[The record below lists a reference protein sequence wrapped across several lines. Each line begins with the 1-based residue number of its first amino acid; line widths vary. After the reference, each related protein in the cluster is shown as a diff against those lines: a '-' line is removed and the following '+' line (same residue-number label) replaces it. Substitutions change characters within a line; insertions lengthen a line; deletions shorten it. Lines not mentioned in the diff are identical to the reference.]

1 MKKIIIAIFIAEFF
15 LFWPLVMQGTGLM
28 YPDDDVDYFAHA
40 SSLVFGQ
47 FPSYKKEFL
56 MTSQQ
61 GPQCAIGSGILAA
74 PFVYIFSF
82 LDNAGNSNIMES
94 RTAQNVPQSW
104 ANFGFIFSSV
114 FYFTLGCVLL
124 YRASSL
130 IISPIYAIWAIILMV
145 ICQGL
150 PLYAFRRPIFSH
162 IPEFFMQSVFV
173 YLFVRNELA
182 GGQYI
187 KRWWLFMLLGAGAAL
202 IFLIRPNNICFAI
215 TWPFLFISRFK
226 SGNLKNNIL
235 NQFLCISCAFALMV
249 LIFKIWPENYNHYII
264 YPNPFSYVTVQA
276 TWLEILRRF
285 WYVFF
290 GPDWGLVYTAPFCLL
305 GFWGLAFLD
314 IRWKNRYLLAM
325 LPLVVNFYTIVFF
338 GTQGGWYGY
347 RYFIASAFPLLIIP
361 LAFLFKKL
369 NEKTGFLW
377 IKASLLIALMPVMS
391 MLCFQCYTIL
401 KLHVIPVYFGRSEW
415 SNEFYQISV
424 WKIVLHVFELVHIL
438 LYGGIGYIRYIY
450 YAVVHHN
457 QVIPSF
463 KLKTFIEV
471 ILLYM
476 LPFVIGWV
484 LKNDIQIKKGLSK
497 KVQLQ
502 SGFRYKIK
510 FIGIITCVLL
520 IAGFI
525 TIRLF
530 GGHKDS
536 GYQYLLLSRSKLV
549 TASQFD
555 EAVKISNDKTLKAVE
570 LFKDN
575 WFQQAVDELNDAI
588 NICPVNT
595 TAYRLLTLAYLKSG
609 REQEMY
615 DVINKSGDSFADF
628 NKIIELI
635 DDADLDKIP
644 LDESQDNIYL
654 AQFPQ
659 NKKMA
664 ISFMFDGGEENVYDN
679 LNIFEKQGFRAT
691 IPIVAGFVGS
701 SPQWGTWEEWKDAAD
716 RGFEIANH
724 SMYHRDLSK
733 LSGKDLNVSINQ
745 ADALIENKIGHEVT
759 AFVFPEGRYTDEG
772 ITHALQV
779 SEVIRSMDFLRPFYS
794 RTMGIVYGGPYFSIN
809 TANRMIDI
817 GIKRRLWIL
826 AKGQGITANPGQY
839 SFKPIDPSLLDAHLT
854 YIHSKSNNVYVDTF
868 SHVFEYLK
876 LRLNTKINI
885 KNFTTN
891 SADFILYADTPEGKL
906 TRPLTVVLKAQVG
919 PGVSALTSDGRKLKT
934 WVCDVDKLCVD
945 VDSNY
950 ENIHVQW

>member
-1 MKKIIIAIFIAEFF
+1 MKKIIIAIFVAEFF
-15 LFWPLVMQGTGLM
+15 LFWPLFMQGTGLM

-47 FPSYKKEFL
+47 FPSYKKEYL

-82 LDNAGNSNIMES
+82 LDNAGNSSIMES
-94 RTAQNVPQSW
+94 RTAQNVPKSW

-130 IISPIYAIWAIILMV
+130 VISPIYAIWAIILMA

-162 IPEFFMQSVFV
+162 IPEFFMQSVFI
-173 YLFVRNELA
+173 YLFIRNEIA
-182 GGQYI
+182 GGQFV
-187 KRWWLFMLLGAGAAL
+187 KKWWSFMLLGAGAAL
-202 IFLIRPNNICFAI
+202 IFLIRPNNVCFSI
-215 TWPFLFISRFK
+215 VWPLLILSQYRS
-226 SGNLKNNIL
+226 SGEIKNIL
-235 NQFLCISCAFALMV
+235 DQLFYVFCPFILMILV
-249 LIFKIWPENYNHYII
+249 FKTWPENYNHYLI

-276 TWLEILRRF
+276 SWLEILKRL

-305 GFWGLAFLD
+305 GFWGLPFLD

-347 RYFIASAFPLLIIP
+347 RYFIASAFPLFIIP
-361 LAFLFKKL
+361 LAFLFEWL
-369 NEKTGFLW
+369 NEKKGSFW
-377 IKASLLIALMPVMS
+377 MRASLLIALMPVMS
-391 MLCFQCYTIL
+391 MWFFQGDPIV
-401 KLHVIPVYFGRSEW
+401 KMRIIPQFFGRSEW
-415 SNEFYQISV
+415 GIDSFQISV
-424 WKIVLHVFELVHIL
+424 WQLVFHIDKL
-438 LYGGIGYIRYIY
+438 FHISLFGGIGYIRYLF
-450 YAVVHHN
+450 YAVVHRN

-463 KLKTFIEV
+463 NLRTLIEV
-471 ILLYM
+471 VLLYM
-476 LPFVIGWV
+476 LPFVVGWV
-484 LKNDIQIKKGLSK
+484 LKNNVQFKKGLSK
-497 KVQLQ
+497 EKQLQ
-502 SGFRYKIK
+502 NGFIYKIQ
-510 FIGIITCVLL
+510 FLGAITGALL

-530 GGHKDS
+530 GGHKDND
-536 GYQYLLLSRSKLV
+536 YQYLLLSRSKIV
-549 TASQFD
+549 SASQFD

-570 LFKDN
+570 LFKDD
-575 WFQQAVDELNDAI
+575 WFQPAVDELNDAI

-628 NKIIELI
+628 NKIIEVI

-644 LDESQDNIYL
+644 LEGPQDNIYL

-664 ISFMFDGGEENVYDN
+664 ISFMFDGGEANVYDN
-679 LNIFEKQGFRAT
+679 LNIFEKRGFRAT
-691 IPIVAGFVGS
+691 IPIIAGFVGS

-759 AFVFPEGRYTDEG
+759 AFVFPEGRRSSVG
-772 ITHALQV
+772 IAHALQV

-794 RTMGIVYGGPYFSIN
+794 RTIGIVYGGPYFSIN

-839 SFKPIDPSLLDAHLT
+839 SFKPIDPSLLDAHLS
-854 YIHSKSNNVYVDTF
+854 YIHSKSNDVYVDTF
-868 SHVFEYLK
+868 SNIFEYLK
-876 LRLNTKINI
+876 LRQNI
-885 KNFTTN
+885 KIEIKNYSSN
-891 SADFILYADTPEGKL
+891 SADFVLYADTREDIL
-906 TRPLTVVLKAQVG
+906 TRPLTVVLKAKVG
-919 PGVSALTSDGRKLKT
+919 PVVSALTANGRKLKT

-945 VDSNY
+945 VNSNN